1 MADTLP
7 TVVQRELLKL
17 WTWLNPIALGNI
29 DSYDP
34 TTHMARVR
42 IVLSGGT
49 DKPGGALPIL
59 VGWHGQRM
67 SLPKDAAC
75 VVLRVLGEPLC
86 ILGIYYTEKDIAP
99 QVGLVVPS
107 DMHIIGDLTVS
118 AGGIAPA
125 AFSGLPRASRAWA
138 NKLIVLNA
146 PGAVGLLY
154 LCALQADGV
163 TYAWMPV
170 KGAS

>member
-1 MADTLP
+1 MSDTLP
-7 TVVQRELLKL
+7 TIVQREILKL

-29 DSYDP
+29 DSYNP
-34 TTHMARVR
+34 TTHTARVR
-42 IVLSGGT
+42 IGHQGRPS
-49 DKPGGALPIL
+49 GALPIL

-67 SLPKDAAC
+67 TLPVNAAC

-86 ILGIYYTEKDIAP
+86 ILGIYYTENDITP

-107 DMHIIGDLTVS
+107 AMHITGDLTVS
-118 AGGIAPA
+118 AGGLAPA
-125 AFSGLPRASRAWA
+125 AFSGLPLASADWA
-138 NKLIVLNA
+138 NKLIVLNT

-154 LCALQADGV
+154 LCALQVDGV